1 LFVAFLQQRTIP
13 DVKAVMVYARAPAS
27 DFDDWAVDGWESK
40 NLIPLMKKV
49 LEYVVCRV
57 VKLKLLL
64 T

>member
-1 LFVAFLQQRTIP
+1 
-13 DVKAVMVYARAPAS
+13 MVYARAPAS